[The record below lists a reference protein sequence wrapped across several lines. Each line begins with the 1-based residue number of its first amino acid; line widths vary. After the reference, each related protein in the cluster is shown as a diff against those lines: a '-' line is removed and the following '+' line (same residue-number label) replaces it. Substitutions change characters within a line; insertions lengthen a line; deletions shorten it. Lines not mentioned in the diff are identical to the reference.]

1 VHARAEAFGLGLAV
15 LTGNGL
21 IAWTRVCAEPTAS
34 TRPAHDSSA
43 SSETLKCPSAGP
55 QMPDSTASTR
65 ELVHI
70 LAALALVPP

>member
-21 IAWTRVCAEPTAS
+21 VTWTRVCAEPTAS

-43 SSETLKCPSAGP
+43 SGETLNSISAGP
-55 QMPDSTASTR
+55 RMPDSTALTR
-65 ELVHI
+65 ELVNI
-70 LAALALVPP
+70 LAALALVPT